1 MREKRVED
9 ANKPRL
15 MIEEE
20 EEEEKKGGRSGMLYR
35 KKGEKNR
42 TEV

>member
-15 MIEEE
+15 MIEE

>member
-1 MREKRVED
+1 MREKRAED
-9 ANKPRL
+9 ANKPRR
-15 MIEEE
+15 MIEDD
-20 EEEEKKGGRSGMLYR
+20 EEKKGDRSGMLYR